1 VLSLWIKTSRFRTA
15 TWQRHIRLAAFALL
29 AGMPLLSC
37 SLASLFGRQLGPPSA
52 STEEKSTD
60 ATHVLGLNHV
70 KRGAK
75 GRLMVVGTTLRFE
88 SGASVATIS
97 IQSIQ
102 DVFTGEEN
110 QQLVRGK
117 TGLLVELA
125 MPYES
130 SRIVSL
136 LASRK
141 IDVLTLEYRDTNGG
155 IHGVIFTLPKG
166 RAPALMRLLVGQ
178 GANASAAPGRVAKP

>member
-1 VLSLWIKTSRFRTA
+1 MPFLSSA
-15 TWQRHIRLAAFALL
+15 
-29 AGMPLLSC
+29 P
-37 SLASLFGRQLGPPSA
+37 ASLFGRQLGALSA
-52 STEEKSTD
+52 STEETPTH
-60 ATHVLGLNHV
+60 ATHVLGLEHF

-75 GRLMVVGTTLRFE
+75 GRLIIAGKELRFE

-141 IDVLTLEYRDTNGG
+141 VDILTLEYRDTNGG

-166 RAPALMRLLVGQ
+166 QAAALMRLLVGQ
-178 GANASAAPGRVAKP
+178 GANAVVAPGATAKPHQRESQGVAWHEKN